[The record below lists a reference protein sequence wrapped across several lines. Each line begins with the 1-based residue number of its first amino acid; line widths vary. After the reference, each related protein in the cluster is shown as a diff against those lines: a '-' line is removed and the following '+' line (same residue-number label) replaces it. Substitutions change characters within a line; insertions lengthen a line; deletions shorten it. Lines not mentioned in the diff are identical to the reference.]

1 MEEKRN
7 VRPPCL
13 LARNSRCQAKSVSVE
28 ECNKCSWNPIYLEEI
43 RKELKENGLKQ
54 NRKGLYGIVMPKE
67 KRK

>member
-1 MEEKRN
+1 MEQKRN

-13 LARNSRCQAKSVSVE
+13 IARNSRCQTKSVSVE
-28 ECNKCSWNPIYLEEI
+28 ECNTCSWNPNYLEVI
-43 RKELKENGLKQ
+43 RNELKEKGLKK